1 MFKHDLAARCLLA
14 LFSSLLFLSA
24 VQAAEQ
30 IWGVSF
36 FAEPLTLEAVA
47 GKQRHLLAVIP
58 QPKISSSVYALK
70 GKIRYDSVEGDA
82 YLQMNNDFG
91 DKGVFF
97 TKGLEPSGPMG
108 KISGSSNWRPFILP
122 FYTNQ
127 GDQAGAAPVG
137 PGKLTLELYL
147 PAAGTV
153 TIRDVRLYQYA
164 GNEDPLA
171 SVGEG
176 FDFPNP
182 QVRSALNI
190 LIGLL
195 FVVALIILISRSR
208 RGSS

>member
-1 MFKHDLAARCLLA
+1 MFKHELAARCFLA

-30 IWGVSF
+30 IKGVSF
-36 FAEPLTLEAVA
+36 FAEPLTLEAIPD
-47 GKQRHLLAVIP
+47 KQRHLLAVIP
-58 QPKISSSVYALK
+58 QPRISSPVYALK
-70 GKIRYDSVEGDA
+70 GRIRYDSVEGDA
-82 YLQMNNDFG
+82 YLQLNNNFG

-122 FYTNQ
+122 FYANQ
-127 GDQAGAAPVG
+127 GDQAGATPMV

-147 PAAGTV
+147 PATGTV

-164 GNEDPLA
+164 DNEDPLA
-171 SVGEG
+171 SVPQG